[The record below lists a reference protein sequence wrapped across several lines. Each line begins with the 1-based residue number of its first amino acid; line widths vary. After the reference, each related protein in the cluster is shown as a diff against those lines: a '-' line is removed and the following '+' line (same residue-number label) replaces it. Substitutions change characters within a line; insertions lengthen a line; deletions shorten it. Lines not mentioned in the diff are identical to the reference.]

1 MRQYCITHGCEV
13 YCQELHMYSLLEATN
28 SLHYGAR
35 PGGCRYRWL
44 MLRSVR
50 SHLYISD
57 LSDPSPIT
65 PGRFPSMSAVLS
77 VCHHSWFAMLLP
89 ERGIS
94 CILATQTARP
104 RRRVMDTSRFDLLRQ
119 VRDVVTES
127 KRSNDH
133 TDRGCD
139 AAEARTCAIVPIVS
153 RP

>member
-1 MRQYCITHGCEV
+1 
-13 YCQELHMYSLLEATN
+13 
-28 SLHYGAR
+28 
-35 PGGCRYRWL
+35 
-44 MLRSVR
+44 
-50 SHLYISD
+50 
-57 LSDPSPIT
+57 
-65 PGRFPSMSAVLS
+65 
-77 VCHHSWFAMLLP
+77 MLLP

-139 AAEARTCAIVPIVS
+139 AAEASVTYLCYCSNCLPAVVAQGDESPYALLSTAATMLAHPKPPITLPARPSTHRCASRSFDCLIPLALATDRTENLFRNQYDVYDVAQPS
-153 RP
+153 RLSRFWLGR